1 MKSPGVELS
10 AAKLILILVWARAS
24 YKKTFLKENIFQGYW
39 ILVVNCYLAILPLS
53 FFFCVQCA
61 NCESSE
67 KKREKMKGCEVHQE
81 LL

>member
-53 FFFCVQCA
+53 FFFFVCNVQIVKA
-61 NCESSE
+61 LRKRG
-67 KKREKMKGCEVHQE
+67 KK
-81 LL
+81 